1 VGPSCR
7 SLPVLAGALLAA
19 LGCAPAA
26 IDPSLKPADLVLPV
40 RSPPAAPT
48 LPSGVRVRALTLN
61 IHGGQDASPAAIASL
76 LSSLNLDVAGLEECP
91 GEVAEAISGLA
102 ALPYRVG
109 LEGPILLSK
118 TPLTA
123 TAAVSLAA
131 GRSFV
136 HANTVIGGATFSVY
150 VAHIGWN
157 SEGDRQARELV
168 DLHLRPDPERRLL
181 MMGDFNDEHLSS
193 QNDILEEV
201 VEDVFTASGVYP
213 GQRISWPATEFD
225 GSEGSQLIDLF
236 FYRREYPAIVLS
248 ADVLNVAPVLSDH
261 KPAFT
266 ELLYPLDAP
275 FTADPFGPRADPLAG
290 LSFDPRSDANLL
302 VDGGAEARGTGW
314 TLGGG
319 AITAA
324 EREAQVPRTGSFL
337 FTGSLNAL
345 EDGQYQSWGSQS
357 FDLHGDAAAV
367 DAGELSLDVAGWIA
381 TGFKLDVDGEI
392 RSNVPRP
399 YDDGEILVETFA
411 EGGRLLSRA
420 TSQRRDTLKYYP
432 WATSVP
438 VPPGARLATYTF
450 LAHHKTA
457 GGPSNDVVFDDL
469 YWAKATRPHGV
480 LGGDLVVDGGAERG
494 TLEGSAFRA
503 QGFRAEKDGVALGLM
518 LYPPWAHSGKG
529 YFFAGGAVALEGRT
543 PGGSELRQVLP
554 LDDYLGEI
562 DRELLTIHWGATLR
576 TYRGDTPIELSL
588 EVQEAEGRVWGTI
601 ALPSFQAPEWT
612 TLESRLLVPRG
623 ARALA
628 IVVKADVS
636 RAGDAVFVDDLFAIP
651 ERR

>member
-1 VGPSCR
+1 MRRSRRLLSALVG
-7 SLPVLAGALLAA
+7 VLLAA
-19 LGCAPAA
+19 PGCGPAG
-26 IDPSLKPADLVLPV
+26 IDPKLRPEDLVLPV
-40 RSPPAAPT
+40 GPTPSAPALPP
-48 LPSGVRVRALTLN
+48 GVRVRALTLN
-61 IHGGQDASPAAIASL
+61 IHGGHDATPAAIAGL
-76 LSSLNLDVAGLEECP
+76 LSSLELDLAGLEECP
-91 GEVAEAISGLA
+91 DEVAQAISELA

-109 LEGPILLSK
+109 VEGPILLSK

-136 HANTVIGGATFSVY
+136 HANTVIGGASLSVY

-236 FYRREYPAIVLS
+236 FYRRDYKALVLR

-261 KPAFT
+261 KPAFA
-266 ELLYPLDAP
+266 ELLYPLDAA
-275 FTADPFGPRADPLAG
+275 FTEDPFGSRSDPLAG
-290 LSFDPRSDANLL
+290 LPFDPAGGGNLL
-302 VDGGAEARGTGW
+302 TDGGAEERGAGW
-314 TLGGG
+314 TFSGG

-324 EREAQVPRTGSFL
+324 EREAQVPRSGAFL
-337 FTGSLNAL
+337 FTGALNAL
-345 EDGQYQSWGSQS
+345 EDGQFQSWGSQS
-357 FDLHGDAAAV
+357 LDLRADAAAI

-381 TGFKLDVDGEI
+381 TGFKLDVDGDI

-399 YDDGEILVETFA
+399 YDDGEILVETFS
-411 EGGRLLSRA
+411 EDGRLLSRA

-469 YWAKATRPHGV
+469 YWAKARRPHAV

-494 TLEGSAFRA
+494 TLEDTPFRA
-503 QGFRAEKDGVALGLM
+503 QVFRAEKDGAALGLM
-518 LYPPWAHSGKG
+518 LYPPWARSGKG
-529 YFFAGGAVALEGRT
+529 YFFAGGPVALEGRS
-543 PGGSELRQVLP
+543 PGAAELRQVLP

-562 DRELLTIHWGATLR
+562 EGQRLTIRWGGSLR
-576 TYRGDTPIELSL
+576 TYRGDTPIALSL
-588 EVQEAEGRVWGTI
+588 EIQEEQGRVWGTV

-628 IVVKADVS
+628 IVVKTDVT

>member
-1 VGPSCR
+1 MRRSCR
-7 SLPVLAGALLAA
+7 SLPALVGALLASV
-19 LGCAPAA
+19 GCGPAA

-40 RSPPAAPT
+40 RAPPSQPT
-48 LPSGVRVRALTLN
+48 LPPGVRVRALTLN
-61 IHGGQDASPAAIASL
+61 IHGGHDATPAAIAGL
-76 LSSLNLDVAGLEECP
+76 LSSLELDLAGLEECP
-91 GEVAEAISGLA
+91 DEVAQAISQLA

-109 LEGPILLSK
+109 VEGPVLLSK

-136 HANTVIGGATFSVY
+136 HANTVIGGASFSVY

-236 FYRREYPAIVLS
+236 FYRRDYKALVLR

-261 KPAFT
+261 KPAFA
-266 ELLYPLDAP
+266 ELLYPVEAP
-275 FTADPFGPRADPLAG
+275 FSEDPFGPRGDPLAG
-290 LSFDPRSDANLL
+290 LPFDPSGAGNLL
-302 VDGGAEARGTGW
+302 MDGGAEERGGGW
-314 TLGGG
+314 TFSGG

-324 EREAQVPRTGSFL
+324 EREAQAPRSGAFL
-337 FTGSLNAL
+337 FTGALNAL
-345 EDGQYQSWGSQS
+345 EDGQFQSWGSQS
-357 FDLHGDAAAV
+357 LDLEGDAAAI

-381 TGFKLDVDGEI
+381 TGFKLDVDGDI

-399 YDDGEILVETFA
+399 YDDGEILVETFNA
-411 EGGRLLSRA
+411 EGRLLSRA

-432 WATSVP
+432 WAASIP

-469 YWAKATRPHGV
+469 YWAKARRPHRV

-494 TLEGSAFRA
+494 SLEDGPFRA
-503 QGFRAEKDGVALGLM
+503 QIFRAEKDGVALGLM
-518 LYPPWAHSGKG
+518 LYPPWARSGKG
-529 YFFAGGAVALEGRT
+529 YFFAGGAVALEGRS
-543 PGGSELRQVLP
+543 PGAAELRQVLP
-554 LDDYLGEI
+554 LDDYLGQI
-562 DRELLTIHWGATLR
+562 DRQELTIRWGAALR

-588 EVQEAEGRVWGTI
+588 EIQEEQGRVWGTV
-601 ALPSFQAPEWT
+601 ALPTFQAPEWT

-636 RAGDAVFVDDLFAIP
+636 RAGDAVFVDDLFAVP